1 MKKYIICLLAAL
13 TIAGCSN
20 NKEVGVKTTEETTIK
35 EEAVKQTTESTAKK
49 EETTQETTTE
59 STVKAKEGKSLVIDT
74 TVDREL
80 NADELA
86 AYNTD
91 LAVNYNGF
99 LTQDYETPEDIQWG
113 EVFYNG
119 IGEDTMTPE
128 IKKALET
135 KNDYEFMTATY
146 GVKKS
151 FVDEYMKKTTGIENY
166 TPKFPIDTLFAY
178 EAEYD
183 LYFID
188 RGDTTYQE
196 IKFTRGNIEN
206 GIVTLFFERKGMTGQ
221 TQNCEVRFKDTS
233 EGYHFISCVGKDA

>member
-20 NKEVGVKTTEETTIK
+20 NKEVGVKTTEETTTK
-35 EEAVKQTTESTAKK
+35 EETVKQTTESTAKK

-99 LTQDYETPEDIQWG
+99 LTQD
-113 EVFYNG
+113 
-119 IGEDTMTPE
+119 
-128 IKKALET
+128 
-135 KNDYEFMTATY
+135 
-146 GVKKS
+146 S
-151 FVDEYMKKTTGIENY
+151 
-166 TPKFPIDTLFAY
+166 
-178 EAEYD
+178 EYD